1 MAGVLRAAAWAA
13 AALVLIPDSAWGQ
26 NQRQAQT
33 DSLHHAIAQL
43 DARLDSLE
51 AGVCPSG
58 PAAVLPARRPGEQ
71 PAVDTL
77 ATAMEQLSARL
88 EQLIATRCQPGA
100 AAPGAQPPDSTD
112 ELAALRAAA
121 AAVSG
126 TPDPAGADTLPDA
139 AGSDSTPAGA
149 AAPRGANLLNPEI
162 SATGDVRVFAQ
173 DEGPE
178 HVNAEAHEFE
188 FAFQSDLDPYSKTK
202 VFLTFEDEEIGVEE
216 GYIYYAGLPGR
227 TRADLGKFR
236 QPIGDLNRWHLHA
249 LPETEYPLVYQRFLG
264 EDGLAGIGLSLYTAL
279 PLSIAGG
286 THEVWL
292 QGTTQS
298 SEPLYGDGHP
308 FTPLLRL
315 QNFWQLS
322 RSTYTQVGVTGTGGN
337 TDDADLRSRLLG
349 VDFRLTYRPP
359 EAATRREIT
368 FRAEGYRLHATDL
381 GVTTDRYGTF
391 LDLTARTSRRW
402 IFGLRYDYAEA
413 PRGVEDTEWR
423 VTPTITWW
431 QSEFVYLRLEGQHR
445 DSDLEGTR
453 NLLTLQAVWA
463 MGPHKHEIY

>member
-1 MAGVLRAAAWAA
+1 MPGVFRAAAGAA
-13 AALVLIPDSAWGQ
+13 AALVLIPFSAW
-26 NQRQAQT
+26 AQHLHQVQS
-33 DSLHHAIAQL
+33 DSLHGAVTQL
-43 DARLDSLE
+43 TARLDSLE
-51 AGVCPSG
+51 SGRCPAG
-58 PAAVLPARRPGEQ
+58 PAVTLPARRPGEQ

-77 ATAMEQLSARL
+77 ASAVEALSARL
-88 EQLIATRCQPGA
+88 EGVIAARCRAGA
-100 AAPGAQPPDSTD
+100 DAPAQPADTTD
-112 ELAALRAAA
+112 DLAALRAAA
-121 AAVSG
+121 AAAAG
-126 TPDPAGADTLPDA
+126 APAGGDTL
-139 AGSDSTPAGA
+139 AGGVRSDSTPAA
-149 AAPRGANLLNPEI
+149 AAGPQAANLLNPEI
-162 SATGDVRVFAQ
+162 SATGDFRLFAQ

-188 FAFQSDLDPYSKTK
+188 FSFQSDLDPYSKTK
-202 VFLTFEDEEIGVEE
+202 IFLTFEDEEIGVEE

-279 PLSIAGG
+279 PVSIAGG

-298 SEPLYGDGHP
+298 SEPLYGEGHP

-322 RSTYTQVGVTGTGGN
+322 RSTYTQVGFTATGGD
-337 TDDADLRSRLLG
+337 TDDPDLRSRLLG
-349 VDFRLTYRPP
+349 LDFRLTYRPP
-359 EAATRREIT
+359 EAGARRDIT

-381 GVTTDRYGTF
+381 GVTTDRYGAF
-391 LDLTARTSRRW
+391 LDLAARTSRQW
-402 IFGLRYDYAEA
+402 IFGVRYDYAEA
-413 PRGVEDTEWR
+413 PRGLEDTEWR
-423 VTPTITWW
+423 LTPTITWW

-463 MGPHKHEIY
+463 MGPHKHETY